1 MKLDKID
8 EAHLQWLR
16 RQVDH
21 WQEESLKLDGDT
33 AAKSHLDQARRA
45 LRSFVRRK
53 REHGYTI

>member
-1 MKLDKID
+1 MKLDSVD

-16 RQVDH
+16 REVDR
-21 WQEESLKLDGDT
+21 WQEESLRRDGDT
-33 AAKSHLDQARRA
+33 AAKAHLDHARRA